1 MKHFKMKTTD
11 TNLWQNEHPRY
22 LREFPDYDTELR
34 MISGFEDSSWHNDA
48 MPSISRYFKMDNAQ
62 PPLIRAVEV
71 WQDYMNRERSEMAPY
86 NPDEPYFRFCV
97 DVTDDDEI
105 AQPLL
110 STNDWREVEAC
121 ALKAAAKL
129 ELEWRKRMC

>member
-34 MISGFEDSSWHNDA
+34 MIPGFEDSSWHNDA

-71 WQDYMNRERSEMAPY
+71 WQDYMDRDRSEMAPY
-86 NPDEPYFRFCV
+86 DPDAPYLRFRV
-97 DVTDDDEI
+97 DVTDEDGIVQD
-105 AQPLL
+105 LL
-110 STNDWREVEAC
+110 ATNEWSDAKAC
-121 ALKAAAKL
+121 ALKAATKL
-129 ELEWRKRMC
+129 ELEQNKRRC

>member
-1 MKHFKMKTTD
+1 
-11 TNLWQNEHPRY
+11 
-22 LREFPDYDTELR
+22 
-34 MISGFEDSSWHNDA
+34 
-48 MPSISRYFKMDNAQ
+48 
-62 PPLIRAVEV
+62 
-71 WQDYMNRERSEMAPY
+71 MNRERSEMAPY
-86 NPDEPYFRFCV
+86 DPDEPYFRFRV

-129 ELEWRKRMC
+129 ELEWRKKMC

>member
-1 MKHFKMKTTD
+1 MKTTD
-11 TNLWQNEHPRY
+11 TNLWQSEPPRY
-22 LREFPDYDTELR
+22 LREFPDYD
-34 MISGFEDSSWHNDA
+34 
-48 MPSISRYFKMDNAQ
+48 
-62 PPLIRAVEV
+62 
-71 WQDYMNRERSEMAPY
+71 
-86 NPDEPYFRFCV
+86 
-97 DVTDDDEI
+97 TDDDEI